1 MSANLL
7 NFGSEVSQ
15 ESERLFPG
23 WETLAD
29 LITASGLGKV
39 EIAILSGKIA
49 AEVGLKAGSLEQLG
63 SFLSAY
69 GVLWAV
75 IGARARERWVLLD
88 AASKPN

>member
-1 MSANLL
+1 MTADLL
-7 NFGSEVSQ
+7 NFGGEVSQ

-49 AEVGLKAGSLEQLG
+49 AGVGLNKSSLEPIVP
-63 SFLSAY
+63 FLSAY
-69 GVLWAV
+69 AALWAV
-75 IGARARERWVLLD
+75 IGARARERWMSLD
-88 AASKPN
+88 AVSKPN